1 MDFWIQENEKQQ
13 DFTGEEIAS
22 FKRYIE
28 ENDVY
33 NDNTFEFT
41 ERNLDY
47 FSARYTRDD
56 FTCYAELF
64 HVNSDFWNSD
74 EMDEN
79 IELYEKSV
87 QWRNKTVHP
96 EDSEYVIKE
105 EKYLYLESFSEK
117 FRNIVSSLNK
127 QQAELFSCIDLL
139 FFVEGSFYQYLP
151 QKNFVFM
158 WGKNGKKI
166 VDRISEWLSVDFE
179 DKIVVIPIFV
189 PIRKM
194 LFFGEYGYR
203 EAMID
208 YGRVLSEITHSVSD
222 AKIIRRFETRAMNE
236 KFRLD
241 SVEKSIL
248 SIISC

>member
-127 QQAELFSCIDLL
+127 QQANFSHVLIYCFLL
-139 FFVEGSFYQYLP
+139 REVSISTCHRKIFVY
-151 QKNFVFM
+151 V
-158 WGKNGKKI
+158 GKK
-166 VDRISEWLSVDFE
+166 
-179 DKIVVIPIFV
+179 
-189 PIRKM
+189 
-194 LFFGEYGYR
+194 R
-203 EAMID
+203 E
-208 YGRVLSEITHSVSD
+208 
-222 AKIIRRFETRAMNE
+222 KN
-236 KFRLD
+236 
-241 SVEKSIL
+241 
-248 SIISC
+248 C

>member
-127 QQAELFSCIDLL
+127 HQAELFSCIGLL
-139 FFVEGSFYQYLP
+139 FFV
-151 QKNFVFM
+151 
-158 WGKNGKKI
+158 
-166 VDRISEWLSVDFE
+166 
-179 DKIVVIPIFV
+179 
-189 PIRKM
+189 
-194 LFFGEYGYR
+194 
-203 EAMID
+203 
-208 YGRVLSEITHSVSD
+208 
-222 AKIIRRFETRAMNE
+222 
-236 KFRLD
+236 
-241 SVEKSIL
+241 
-248 SIISC
+248 

>member
-1 MDFWIQENEKQQ
+1 MDFWIQENGKQQ

-64 HVNSDFWNSD
+64 HGNSDFWNSD

-117 FRNIVSSLNK
+117 FRNIVSLLNK
-127 QQAELFSCIDLL
+127 QQAELFSCVDLL

-158 WGKNGKKI
+158 WKKNGKKM

-208 YGRVLSEITHSVSD
+208 YGRILSEITHSVSD

>member
-79 IELYEKSV
+79 IELYESQCDLELKHDLELALDILSL
-87 QWRNKTVHP
+87 
-96 EDSEYVIKE
+96 E
-105 EKYLYLESFSEK
+105 ERE
-117 FRNIVSSLNK
+117 IVS
-127 QQAELFSCIDLL
+127 
-139 FFVEGSFYQYLP
+139 
-151 QKNFVFM
+151 
-158 WGKNGKKI
+158 
-166 VDRISEWLSVDFE
+166 LSVFCGYNSNE
-179 DKIVVIPIFV
+179 IGEILQIKPATARSKLSRALAKMQ
-189 PIRKM
+189 RKM
-194 LFFGEYGYR
+194 KVQF
-203 EAMID
+203 
-208 YGRVLSEITHSVSD
+208 
-222 AKIIRRFETRAMNE
+222 
-236 KFRLD
+236 
-241 SVEKSIL
+241 
-248 SIISC
+248 